1 MTHMRRVY
9 MNPSDTHGQLQTD
22 VTRLRKQVRDLR
34 AQETALKARHEQQQK
49 RAESYKKKFQN
60 GTRRIEEL
68 EGQLE
73 ETKEALEVTRNKLRK
88 VRKERDETMEEHV
101 SMESVVE
108 EMEDTVSRLRR
119 ERNETRDALT
129 AAKADGVV
137 KKRLIQTLE
146 ARLQES
152 MFASD
157 NYKRKFEELEAK
169 VRRMERAQAAAA
181 FTPPVTRAKARSHE
195 ALGASASTSVKRVRS
210 TEGVTEASGS
220 ASRPRKV
227 LRTSASTSKSARK

>member
-152 MFASD
+152 ISD